1 MNRKE
6 TIKGRLG
13 HMMQSHD
20 CRRLVCH
27 KGGSKSLY
35 IFLIMGQEHTVR
47 AHVDLL
53 YKAVFCFLHRFE
65 RDYFGVGNSLFIM
78 RLLRSFFSW

>member
-1 MNRKE
+1 
-6 TIKGRLG
+6 
-13 HMMQSHD
+13 MMQSHD

-35 IFLIMGQEHTVR
+35 IFLIMGQEHSVR

-53 YKAVFCFLHRFE
+53 YKAVVL
-65 RDYFGVGNSLFIM
+65 LFA
-78 RLLRSFFSW
+78 SFWKGLALELEIACLSCACYGAFFHGE